1 MWTSDIPVSIG
12 SPSFSNQNE
21 EISSPLS
28 LWISLFFP
36 NINLNC
42 FIRIVCQQTL
52 YHFEPHKGS
61 QSLNIIKICLE
72 YLWELQYYLFIG
84 QLLIHSKFCTFS
96 QGKRNFTCMK
106 CSMTYC
112 LLSLSRIGRLSS
124 IQSSCYVHK
133 GRKISCAALTSREL
147 IMLRDIFTQDG
158 Q

>member
-1 MWTSDIPVSIG
+1 MWTSDITVSIG

-21 EISSPLS
+21 ISSTLS
-28 LWISLFFP
+28 LRISLFFP

-42 FIRIVCQQTL
+42 LIRIAGQRTL
-52 YHFEPHKGS
+52 YHFEPHKGG
-61 QSLNIIKICLE
+61 
-72 YLWELQYYLFIG
+72 QYHQNLSGAFVRAAI
-84 QLLIHSKFCTFS
+84 LLIYRTALDTFQILDIFS
-96 QGKRNFTCMK
+96 GKTELYVHEF
-106 CSMTYC
+106 SMTYC

-133 GRKISCAALTSREL
+133 GRKISCAALTNREL

>member
-1 MWTSDIPVSIG
+1 MWTSDITVSIG
-12 SPSFSNQNE
+12 SPTFSNQNE
-21 EISSPLS
+21 ISSTLS
-28 LWISLFFP
+28 LRISLLFP

-42 FIRIVCQQTL
+42 FIRIAGQQTL
-52 YHFEPHKGS
+52 YHFEPHKGG

-84 QLLIHSKFCTFS
+84 QLLIHSKFWTFS
-96 QGKRNFTCMK
+96 QEKRNFTCMK

-124 IQSSCYVHK
+124 IQCSYYVHK
-133 GRKISCAALTSREL
+133 GRKISCAALTYREL